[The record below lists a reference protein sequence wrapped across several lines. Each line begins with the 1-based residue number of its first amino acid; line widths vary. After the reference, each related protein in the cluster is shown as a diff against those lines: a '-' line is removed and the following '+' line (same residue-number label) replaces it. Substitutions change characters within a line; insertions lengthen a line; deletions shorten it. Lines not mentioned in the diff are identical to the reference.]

1 MGVDFLA
8 RLPDNLPDN
17 LPDTITGRCNLLILN
32 KVESFLVL
40 FDP

>member
-8 RLPDNLPDN
+8 RLPDNLPDT
-17 LPDTITGRCNLLILN
+17 LTGRCNLLILN
-32 KVESFLVL
+32 KVESLLVL